1 MNEATKK
8 YPRITPED
16 IDYAIESARQV
27 HCHRVPDTT
36 TTIVAVTLGNGFTVI
51 GKSAAVSPEN
61 FDEEVGVQVAMDDV
75 RDQLW
80 ELLGFRLKQALWE
93 GADKAA
99 REAQPRRGE

>member
-1 MNEATKK
+1 MSEATKSYSK
-8 YPRITPED
+8 VTPED
-16 IDYAIESARQV
+16 IEFAIAHANQV
-27 HCHRVPDTT
+27 HYHRVPDTT

-61 FDEEVGVQVAMDDV
+61 FDEEIGRQVAMDDV

-99 REAQPRRGE
+99 VYLRT